1 MYLSYAYATHY
12 SYIHSPQ
19 LSRASG
25 TYGSQTGQNRC
36 ANDAVKIPVSSNNG
50 QHFSGVAACN
60 TQDLADLNTI
70 DR

>member
-1 MYLSYAYATHY
+1 MYY
-12 SYIHSPQ
+12 SPQ

-25 TYGSQTGQNRC
+25 TYGSQTGQTRC

-60 TQDLADLNTI
+60 TQDTADLNTI